1 MPDPLGEMDSS
12 LSVKLLVSKCI
23 SSQQTFVSLFIHLY
37 LFYYVDKKQ
46 ECCYESW
53 FVFMYWQPSITWS
66 KILNVM
72 SFSKFFIVS
81 NTNAKEKKC
90 WYWWTWHWSVHLLLK
105 IKIKYVIAFYCRIC
119 WQKTCSFTLA
129 YNDWLC
135 MLFSFYI
142 HYYNT
147 NKYQLI

>member
-72 SFSKFFIVS
+72 SFFKSLYSLKYKCQGEEVLVLMNMTLVSPFASKNKNKI
-81 NTNAKEKKC
+81 C
-90 WYWWTWHWSVHLLLK
+90 YCILLQDLLTK
-105 IKIKYVIAFYCRIC
+105 NLLIHSCLQWLALYVI
-119 WQKTCSFTLA
+119 
-129 YNDWLC
+129 
-135 MLFSFYI
+135 
-142 HYYNT
+142 
-147 NKYQLI
+147 